1 MEMIFFLGDRANL
14 GRWGFLQNQIR
25 LNLKRLSLN
34 KISKFGKYQ
43 LDQDILPLFQKM
55 NRIYICLEW
64 EIMDSLDLVKILMI
78 KFLSLKKLS
87 SMVRRR

>member
-34 KISKFGKYQ
+34 KISMFGKYQ

-64 EIMDSLDLVKILMI
+64 EIMDSLD
-78 KFLSLKKLS
+78 
-87 SMVRRR
+87 